1 MVRDE
6 LNVRTL
12 DAEESCTSLISGMVM
27 ERFPI
32 RLRVTY
38 ECVLGEDYVKGNT
51 GDPSSSDWPDGVPPD
66 VDCHGNEVKIE
77 L

>member
-1 MVRDE
+1 
-6 LNVRTL
+6 
-12 DAEESCTSLISGMVM
+12 MVM